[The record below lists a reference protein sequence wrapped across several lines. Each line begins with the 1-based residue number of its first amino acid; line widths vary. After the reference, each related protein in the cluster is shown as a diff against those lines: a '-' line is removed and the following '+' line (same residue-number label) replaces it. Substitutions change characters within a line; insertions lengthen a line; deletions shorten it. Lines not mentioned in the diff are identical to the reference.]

1 MKVKTVTR
9 YKNPGYP
16 VKEEI
21 LADPQLLRRIPSRWE
36 KNAYVM
42 TALGLTVS
50 LSACGASAE
59 GAQGAS
65 DRVAPVFIHGGGSGA
80 YGCVAVVSPYFLS
93 EEEAFEI
100 IRAEAESYGGLILTQ
115 EAAPELKNV
124 KLPVTHIYPESEKA
138 KEKTVKGSL
147 QTDGWDPDKKIAI
160 EFVSKSDVGNW
171 NEPEEGVYAT
181 VEGYAIQDTAVRLQK
196 SLEKASPEEVVGIF
210 YDPYNY
216 GDLIEEYNKIQK
228 KYEGREGNY
237 WAAMSEE
244 QDEMARAAAEENLKA
259 QVRDFIDWLKGQ
271 GVI

>member
-42 TALGLTVS
+42 TVLGLTVS
-50 LSACGASAE
+50 LSACGAS
-59 GAQGAS
+59 
-65 DRVAPVFIHGGGSGA
+65 GA
-80 YGCVAVVSPYFLS
+80 YGCVSVVSPYFLS

-147 QTDGWDPDKKIAI
+147 QTDGW
-160 EFVSKSDVGNW
+160 
-171 NEPEEGVYAT
+171 EP
-181 VEGYAIQDTAVRLQK
+181 
-196 SLEKASPEEVVGIF
+196 
-210 YDPYNY
+210 
-216 GDLIEEYNKIQK
+216 
-228 KYEGREGNY
+228 
-237 WAAMSEE
+237 
-244 QDEMARAAAEENLKA
+244 
-259 QVRDFIDWLKGQ
+259 
-271 GVI
+271 

>member
-124 KLPVTHIYPESEKA
+124 KLPVTHIYPESEKT

-171 NEPEEGVYAT
+171 NETEEGVYAT

-210 YDPYNY
+210 YDPYDY

-228 KYEGREGNY
+228 KYEDREGNY

>member
-50 LSACGASAE
+50 LSACGASTE
-59 GAQGAS
+59 GARGAS

-80 YGCVAVVSPYFLS
+80 YGCVSVVSPYFLS

-124 KLPVTHIYPESEKA
+124 KLPVTHIYSEP
-138 KEKTVKGSL
+138 EKT
-147 QTDGWDPDKKIAI
+147 
-160 EFVSKSDVGNW
+160 
-171 NEPEEGVYAT
+171 
-181 VEGYAIQDTAVRLQK
+181 
-196 SLEKASPEEVVGIF
+196 
-210 YDPYNY
+210 
-216 GDLIEEYNKIQK
+216 
-228 KYEGREGNY
+228 
-237 WAAMSEE
+237 
-244 QDEMARAAAEENLKA
+244 
-259 QVRDFIDWLKGQ
+259 
-271 GVI
+271 